1 MRESYKTTI
10 CGVTASLSLVLMLL
24 TYINPFL
31 TYTSP
36 PFAGILL
43 IIIMIEVGYGWA
55 FGTYSAVSLLAM
67 FLLSDKE
74 AAVMFVLFFGYYPM
88 LRELLEQKIKAKSLR
103 FIIELILYNVCI
115 ALSVVICMYVFAVE
129 YDDFGDF
136 GKYSLIITAVLM
148 NIIFVLYD
156 FLLGKL
162 IFAYHLRWQKKLH
175 RILQKK

>member
-10 CGVTASLSLVLMLL
+10 CGATASLALVLMLL

-36 PFAGILL
+36 PFAGVLL
-43 IIIMIEVGYGWA
+43 ILIMIEVGYGWA
-55 FGTYSAVSLLAM
+55 FGTYTAISLLAL

-88 LRELLEQKIKAKSLR
+88 LRSVIEKKIKPKILR
-103 FIIELILYNVCI
+103 YVVEMLIYNVAI
-115 ALSVVICMYVFAVE
+115 AISVIVCMYVFGIE

-136 GKYSLIITAVLM
+136 GKYSLLITVVLM
-148 NIIFVLYD
+148 NIIFFLYD
-156 FLLGKL
+156 FLIDKL
-162 IFAYHLRWQKKLH
+162 ILAYRLRWQKNFHK
-175 RILQKK
+175 IFQKK

>member
-103 FIIELILYNVCI
+103 FIIELILYNVSI
-115 ALSVVICMYVFAVE
+115 ALSVVICMYVFAIE

-136 GKYSLIITAVLM
+136 GQFSLIITAVLM